1 MDIKQ
6 ISSFLLEFF
15 YVLSGIIM
23 LFAAF
28 YTLKDSTHTAKVGTS
43 LFWCIL
49 AVIFIFGKVMPPALV
64 ESLLL
69 VMGALTVTK
78 QVKVGSIANPSDEFR
93 EKQFKKIGG
102 KIFLPSILL
111 AVSAFAI
118 AQWTKLGGQVAI
130 GLSALIGLIAALW
143 ITKSPVKNIALD
155 GDRMLKQ
162 VGPASIL
169 PQLLAALGALFTA
182 AGVGEVISSGISS
195 IIPKGNILAGVIA
208 YCIGMALFTMI
219 MGNGFAAFA
228 VITAG
233 IGVPFVFAQGANPAI
248 AASLALTAGFCGT
261 LMTPMAANFNV
272 VPAALL
278 EMKNKN
284 KVITAQVPVAFAL
297 LIVHIILMYYWAF

>member
-15 YVLSGIIM
+15 YVLSGILM

-28 YTLKDSTHTAKVGTS
+28 YTIKDSTHTAKVGTS

-49 AVIFIFGKVMPPALV
+49 AMIFIFGKVMPPALV
-64 ESLLL
+64 GSLLL
-69 VMGALTVTK
+69 IMGGLTVTK
-78 QVKVGSIANPSDEFR
+78 QVKAGAITNPSDEFR

-143 ITKSPVKNIALD
+143 ITKSPAKNIALD

-233 IGVPFVFAQGANPAI
+233 IGVPFVFSQGANPAI

>member
-64 ESLLL
+64 GSLLL
-69 VMGALTVTK
+69 VMGGLTVTK
-78 QVKVGSIANPSDEFR
+78 QVKVGSIDNPSDEFR
-93 EKQFKKIGG
+93 EKQFKKIGS

-111 AVSAFAI
+111 AVSAFTI

-284 KVITAQVPVAFAL
+284 KVITAQVPVAFSL

>member
-15 YVLSGIIM
+15 YVLSGILM

-28 YTLKDSTHTAKVGTS
+28 YTIKDSTHTAKVGTS

-49 AVIFIFGKVMPPALV
+49 AMIFIFGKVMPPALV
-64 ESLLL
+64 GSLLL
-69 VMGALTVTK
+69 IMGGLTVTK
-78 QVKVGSIANPSDEFR
+78 QVKAGSIANPSDEFR

-143 ITKSPVKNIALD
+143 ITKSPAKNIALD

-233 IGVPFVFAQGANPAI
+233 IGVPFVFSQGANPAI

>member
-15 YVLSGIIM
+15 YVLSGILM

-28 YTLKDSTHTAKVGTS
+28 YTIKDSTHTAKVGTS

-49 AVIFIFGKVMPPALV
+49 AMIFIFGKVMPPALV
-64 ESLLL
+64 GSLLL
-69 VMGALTVTK
+69 IMGGLTVTK
-78 QVKVGSIANPSDEFR
+78 QVKAGSITNPSDEFR

-143 ITKSPVKNIALD
+143 ITKSPAKNIALD

-233 IGVPFVFAQGANPAI
+233 IGVPFVFSQGANPAI